1 MMWAIGGVYRARF
14 TGALVVRIYLQYIIS
29 ITKIEHENKQSIRNP
44 QGLVSVSICEN
55 YLLYIEYGEYIGIY
69 DDGYKAMSK

>member
-1 MMWAIGGVYRARF
+1 MMWAIGGVYRTRF

-29 ITKIEHENKQSIRNP
+29 VTKKEHKNKQAIRNP
-44 QGLVSVSICEN
+44 LVLASVSICEN
-55 YLLYIEYGEYIGIY
+55 YLLYIEYGEYISIY